1 MSDHVETRSSR
12 WIPWTFVGLFAVM
25 LIANG
30 ALVFFAFDS
39 WTGLSTEHA
48 YQRGITYNRVLAD
61 ERAETAL
68 GWLVATTLVPTEP
81 GRGRI
86 EVRIEDRAGAPID
99 DAVVRALLRRPLR
112 EGFDSKVA
120 LDGLGGGR
128 YAAAVAVPLPGQW
141 EVRVLARRGADS
153 VHASARVT
161 LP

>member
-1 MSDHVETRSSR
+1 MSSQIEPRSSR

-30 ALVFFAFDS
+30 ALVFFALDS
-39 WTGLSTEHA
+39 WTGLSTKHA

-61 ERAETAL
+61 ERVETAL
-68 GWLVATTLVPTEP
+68 GWRLATSLVATEP

-86 EVRIEDRAGAPID
+86 EVRIEDRAGTPVD
-99 DAVVRALLRRPLR
+99 DAEVRALLRRPLR
-112 EGFDSKVA
+112 EGFDAKVA
-120 LDGLGGGR
+120 LDALGGGR

-153 VHASARVT
+153 VHDRARFT